1 MKSLTK
7 FCLIVASIFVVLGIV
22 GVVAGV
28 SLGARP
34 GQFLRMV
41 HYHNDVLPWNYRYW
55 NFWDDWDVADDVN
68 DLQEDLRDEMGD
80 WKDDLQDEMDDWSE
94 DLQDEM
100 DDWRDDVTD
109 WKNDMDEWGNM
120 PSIDEEEEAAG
131 EGMYADQGTFGG
143 THTEK
148 LKLDLDRSTVKIFT
162 HDGEGIR
169 IKTQNTEDY
178 FKIIEN
184 GDTLLLEDH
193 RGCRRKNAL
202 HLELYLPERTLE
214 KIELSLGVSKLQI
227 ETLRAEKLEL
237 NLGTGEAWLNT
248 AETEKA
254 DIGLGAGELKLD
266 NLEAEKAYLQVGTGG
281 LGVKH
286 FAGGDLELECGVGA
300 LDINVQGEE
309 SDYNYIL
316 SCGIGTIN
324 LNGRKYSGLGR
335 EETLNKGAS
344 KKISMECGI
353 GDISLKMTEE

>member
-55 NFWDDWDVADDVN
+55 NFWDDWDVADDID
-68 DLQEDLRDEMGD
+68 DLQEDLQDEMGD
-80 WKDDLQDEMDDWSE
+80 WQDDLQDEMDDWRE

-100 DDWRDDVTD
+100 DDWRDGVTD

-148 LKLDLDRSTVKIFT
+148 LKLDLDRSTVKIYT

-184 GDTLLLEDH
+184 GDTLD
-193 RGCRRKNAL
+193 RK
-202 HLELYLPERTLE
+202 
-214 KIELSLGVSKLQI
+214 SV
-227 ETLRAEKLEL
+227 
-237 NLGTGEAWLNT
+237 
-248 AETEKA
+248 
-254 DIGLGAGELKLD
+254 
-266 NLEAEKAYLQVGTGG
+266 V
-281 LGVKH
+281 
-286 FAGGDLELECGVGA
+286 
-300 LDINVQGEE
+300 
-309 SDYNYIL
+309 
-316 SCGIGTIN
+316 
-324 LNGRKYSGLGR
+324 
-335 EETLNKGAS
+335 
-344 KKISMECGI
+344 
-353 GDISLKMTEE
+353 